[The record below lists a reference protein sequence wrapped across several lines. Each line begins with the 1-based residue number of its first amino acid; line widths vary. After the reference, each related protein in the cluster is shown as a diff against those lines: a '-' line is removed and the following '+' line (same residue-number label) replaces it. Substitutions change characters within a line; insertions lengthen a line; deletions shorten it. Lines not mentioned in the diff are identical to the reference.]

1 MVEMKTGRETDCYF
15 ESIKSELYSPVFGD
29 ILDKM
34 GYLNQILPQPIQP
47 MLLEMKIVGR
57 AMPALYEDVYQEPDK
72 PFGLLMESLDQLEPG
87 DVYVGTGGDMRC
99 AYWGEI
105 TTATAR
111 LRGAVGAI
119 VNGFHRD
126 TQKVLEQNWPVFSR
140 GRFAQDSRIRM
151 QVVDY
156 RCPVTI
162 GNVAVNPGDLIFSD
176 LDGVVVIPSA
186 IEEAVIEQA
195 FEKARAE
202 NMVRREIEDGLGST
216 DAFKKYNVL

>member
-1 MVEMKTGRETDCYF
+1 
-15 ESIKSELYSPVFGD
+15 
-29 ILDKM
+29 
-34 GYLNQILPQPIQP
+34 
-47 MLLEMKIVGR
+47 
-57 AMPALYEDVYQEPDK
+57 
-72 PFGLLMESLDQLEPG
+72 
-87 DVYVGTGGDMRC
+87 
-99 AYWGEI
+99 
-105 TTATAR
+105 
-111 LRGAVGAI
+111 
-119 VNGFHRD
+119 
-126 TQKVLEQNWPVFSR
+126 
-140 GRFAQDSRIRM
+140 M